1 MAEILATITEYY
13 TKIHD
18 IPVLYCAILA
28 VAIPFIIIAV
38 GYLIGLF
45 GEALATIVGMALA
58 PQVAMAM
65 VNYLF
70 MPGVVIHEMAH
81 AFMALITG
89 ARITEIALFKK
100 QDDSLGHV
108 NFRNRG
114 NALAVMIQN
123 ILVSSAPMYIGALVV
138 YGAFYWMINIPGGTW
153 YLIVAKVLL
162 GYLGVSMFFH
172 MTMSGADIKIY
183 MKGVPLLIPILFII
197 AIPLRLTGVI

>member
-1 MAEILATITEYY
+1 MAELWANITEIY

-89 ARITEIALFKK
+89 AKITEIALFKK

-153 YLIVAKVLL
+153 YLITAKVLL

-172 MTMSGADIKIY
+172 MTMSGADIRIY
-183 MKGVPLLIPILFII
+183 MKGVPLLIPVLFII

>member
-13 TKIHD
+13 TKIYD

-45 GEALATIVGMALA
+45 GEALATIVGMILA
-58 PQVAMAM
+58 PKVAMAM

-81 AFMALITG
+81 AFMALVTG
-89 ARITEIALFKK
+89 AKVTEIALFKK

-108 NFRNRG
+108 NFRNPPCCRG
-114 NALAVMIQN
+114 
-123 ILVSSAPMYIGALVV
+123 G
-138 YGAFYWMINIPGGTW
+138 PG
-153 YLIVAKVLL
+153 
-162 GYLGVSMFFH
+162 
-172 MTMSGADIKIY
+172 
-183 MKGVPLLIPILFII
+183 
-197 AIPLRLTGVI
+197 